1 MRILFIFLL
10 GLITFQVSAQKIIGS
25 TTTAGGDLQGTY
37 PNPRIKQNII
47 NRANLTVGLRDSLLY
62 RSKDTIVYRTANYDF
77 EEQYPNSLWAKYNT
91 VFVMF
96 ENKNGIANLFDLRI
110 PSPKDSLVGT
120 TFIIIPIIDRLDSIN
135 IGTSLGANI
144 QQNSS
149 GISNYAT
156 KLIKSAKT
164 TELFPI
170 VKMHCTRSNLASS
183 YTWMMELDFD
193 IQKIQTV
200 IQNMAITALTTDV
213 VASGIGSVVATIQP
227 GVVTTGKLADANVT
241 LGKMATNSVNS
252 SKIVDASV
260 ALADMAANSVDNT
273 KIVDYSITGTD
284 LNYLTL
290 RAGDATNALMRWSA
304 GSVLTTPV
312 SGTWEWDANKLNF
325 TVGSTRKR
333 VPLFNDAAPTGGQ
346 LMIGNGTDFTLAN
359 LTAGYAQVVT
369 NASGSI
375 TIKPDTT
382 LLIPFIPSAEISNGT
397 RDGYYKTQTSFGHQ
411 FYNNG
416 FRIINS
422 SLATT
427 SGATQLYVSNGTNDV
442 GHLLTVTSGG
452 LSSSQIYVN
461 NGANGK
467 STTLDYKGFT
477 TQVYYSAVNPASQAV
492 TNYQVS
498 GHYGIERITDGTVT
512 TVTLPEIV
520 GNPST
525 NQVAVGFILQLTINS
540 PTSVTIT
547 RSGSDTIEVHGAASA
562 ANTVPANTGT
572 IYSKTYVATGSNTW
586 TVY

>member
-1 MRILFIFLL
+1 
-10 GLITFQVSAQKIIGS
+10 
-25 TTTAGGDLQGTY
+25 
-37 PNPRIKQNII
+37 
-47 NRANLTVGLRDSLLY
+47 
-62 RSKDTIVYRTANYDF
+62 
-77 EEQYPNSLWAKYNT
+77 
-91 VFVMF
+91 MF
-96 ENKNGIANLFDLRI
+96 ESKNGIANLFDLRI

-170 VKMHCTRSNLASS
+170 VKMHCTRSSLTSS
-183 YTWMMELDFD
+183 YTWVMELDFD
-193 IQKIQTV
+193 IQKVQTV
-200 IQNMAITALTTDV
+200 VQNMAITALTTDV

-241 LGKMATNSVNS
+241 LAKMATNSVNS

-260 ALADMAANSVDNT
+260 ALADMASNSVDNT

-290 RAGDATNALMRWSA
+290 RAGDATNPLMRWTNGA
-304 GSVLTTPV
+304 VLTIPV
-312 SGTWEWDANKLNF
+312 NGTWEWDADKLNF
-325 TVGSTRKR
+325 TIGGVRKR
-333 VPLFNDAAPTGGQ
+333 IPVYNDSAPSGGE
-346 LMIGNGTDFTLAN
+346 LLVGNGTDFTK
-359 LTAGYAQVVT
+359 TTITQGYAQVVT
-369 NASGSI
+369 NGSGSI

-382 LLIPFIPSAEISNGT
+382 LVIPFIPSGEISNGV
-397 RDGYYKTQTSFGHQ
+397 RDGYFKTATSFGHQ

-416 FRIINS
+416 FRVFNS

-427 SGATQLYVSNGTNDV
+427 SASTQLYVSNGANDV
-442 GHLLTVTSGG
+442 GHLLNVSSTGAT
-452 LSSSQIYVN
+452 SSQTYVN

-467 STTLDYKGFT
+467 STTLDYKGFN
-477 TQVYYSAVNPASQAV
+477 TQVYYSAIDPRTQAV
-492 TNYQVS
+492 TNYQID
-498 GHYGIERITDGTVT
+498 GQYGIVRLTDGTIT

-547 RSGSDTIEVHGAASA
+547 RAGSDTIEVHGAAAA
-562 ANTVPANTGT
+562 ANTVPANTGA